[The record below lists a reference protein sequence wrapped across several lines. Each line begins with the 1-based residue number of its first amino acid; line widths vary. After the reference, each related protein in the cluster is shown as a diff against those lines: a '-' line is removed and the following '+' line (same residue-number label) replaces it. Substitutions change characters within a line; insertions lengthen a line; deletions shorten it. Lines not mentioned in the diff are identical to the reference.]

1 MDHSAMI
8 AALPVEQRLALAYA
22 PRQSRPL
29 FLGLFA
35 LDSRLGA
42 VVRQA
47 SEPILGQIR
56 LSWWRERLTAPAGAT
71 VPGEPVL
78 LLLEQWQEY
87 RPALA
92 ALIDSYELLLEPE
105 ALGPGAIRQF
115 AELRAAVC
123 DTLAQRLGEAGSA
136 AAAHRAGQGWAA
148 TDLAGKLSDPAEI
161 ELARTIADGCDWSR
175 LRLPRNMRPLAVLY
189 GLARRNQGQQGFLTG
204 PLSGLAA
211 VRLGLSGV

>member
-1 MDHSAMI
+1 MDHSALI

-35 LDSRLGA
+35 LDTRLGA

-56 LSWWRERLTAPAGAT
+56 LAWWRERLTAPAGAT

-92 ALIDSYELLLEPE
+92 ALVDSYELLLEPE
-105 ALGPGAIRQF
+105 ALGEAAIRQF
-115 AELRAAVC
+115 AELRAAAC
-123 DTLAQRLGEAGSA
+123 DALAQRLGEAESA
-136 AAAHRAGQGWAA
+136 EAARRAGQGWAA

-161 ELARTIADGCDWSR
+161 KRARTIAGACDWSR
-175 LRLPRNMRPLAVLY
+175 QSLPRNMRPLAVLY
-189 GLARRNQGQQGFLTG
+189 GLARREKGQQGFLIG
-204 PLSGLAA
+204 PSSGLAA
-211 VRLGLSGV
+211 VRLGLFGV